1 MSETAV
7 VNNVVKTR
15 RVKKVVKKDEVSS
28 EASSEASSAVVP
40 EVSVA
45 SSVPVAA
52 PEVSVASDEKKVARK
67 KRVVKK
73 EQNDVV
79 QDAPAPVA
87 TQSVQ
92 PVVQPVV
99 QQVEQTTDNVE
110 LTFDAESEFS
120 QQLQSVGNDFNEM
133 SKLLTNV
140 LNTVHSTGFGQR
152 ELRLVYK
159 SCKNM
164 SKLVNKVQDEVLT
177 QSLKKNEELQKTI
190 TKRNR
195 KNKGKSNPNSGIQK
209 KHPAHD
215 KLAEFL
221 GVDAGFPVS
230 RVEALKAVSAY
241 VRDNNLQVETNKKT
255 FHLKGKLSSLF
266 PNTEV
271 MGYTEIM
278 KAIKPFFPPA
288 QKN

>member
-28 EASSEASSAVVP
+28 EASSAVVP
-40 EVSVA
+40 EVSA
-45 SSVPVAA
+45 AASVPVVQVAA

-73 EQNDVV
+73 EQNDDVV
-79 QDAPAPVA
+79 QDAHAPVA

-92 PVVQPVV
+92 PVVQ
-99 QQVEQTTDNVE
+99 QVEQAVDNAE

-152 ELRLVYK
+152 ELRLVHK

-164 SKLVNKVQDEVLT
+164 FKLVNKVQDEVLT

>member
-28 EASSEASSAVVP
+28 EASSAVVP

-45 SSVPVAA
+45 SSVPVVQVAA

-92 PVVQPVV
+92 PVVQP
-99 QQVEQTTDNVE
+99 VEQTTDNVE

>member
-28 EASSEASSAVVP
+28 AASSAVVQ

-45 SSVPVAA
+45 STVPVVQ
-52 PEVSVASDEKKVARK
+52 EVSVARK

-73 EQNDVV
+73 EQTDAVQNVQVV
-79 QDAPAPVA
+79 EQQVLEQPLE
-87 TQSVQ
+87 QSVQ
-92 PVVQPVV
+92 VA
-99 QQVEQTTDNVE
+99 DSAE

-120 QQLQSVGNDFNEM
+120 QQLQSVGNDFSEM

-152 ELRLVYK
+152 ELRLVHK

-164 SKLVNKVQDEVLT
+164 FKLVNKVQDEVLT

-221 GVDAGFPVS
+221 GVDAGCPVS